1 MLPIDPS
8 DGQGSVTPAQPV
20 RDILPA
26 QAMTHGGTTIIRP
39 GAIAWGGPRDA
50 LDRGFPSCEAVERSL
65 GSVVRDSGQL
75 PGLLAELTRTRLWV
89 PLPLRRRRPFTD
101 GTAIMLPLV
110 SYGGVDFVPCFTSV
124 RRLTT
129 WADAVPAEPGEFS
142 FEAAGRPW
150 RRAGDTRIVPHIV
163 VLAAGLARRLPP
175 SLGLAINPDSAPGV
189 PLYPESVSYLAR
201 LAPHD
206 GIHAPRIP
214 DQRTQDQRTQD
225 QRTPDT
231 AAPSSGAHPP
241 IVVGHPPI
249 EPTALLRET
258 CDGLRTLP
266 SVRHAS
272 RAWLSVPGQ
281 GEGLVISV
289 ALDDPASQADRGV
302 VVDVLL
308 SACASVPLRVP
319 FPVDVTFPGED
330 LPGEPAQDQIDH
342 WIARNTRPFYTR
354 GKGAS

>member
-1 MLPIDPS
+1 MLPIDPR

-39 GAIAWGGPRDA
+39 GAIAWGGPRGA

-75 PGLLAELTRTRLWV
+75 PGLLAELTGTRLWV

-124 RRLTT
+124 RRLTA

-163 VLAAGLARRLPP
+163 VLAAGLAQRLPP

-206 GIHAPRIP
+206 GIPAPRIP
-214 DQRTQDQRTQD
+214 DQRTQN
-225 QRTPDT
+225 T

-302 VVDVLL
+302 VVDVLQ
-308 SACASVPLRVP
+308 SSCASVPLRAP

-354 GKGAS
+354 GEGAS

>member
-1 MLPIDPS
+1 MLPIDPG
-8 DGQGSVTPAQPV
+8 DGQGSVTPAQPA

-65 GSVVRDSGQL
+65 RSVVRDCAQL

-101 GTAIMLPLV
+101 GTAVMLPLV
-110 SYGGVDFVPCFTSV
+110 SSGGVDFVPCFTSV
-124 RRLTT
+124 RRLTA
-129 WADAVPAEPGEFS
+129 WADAAPAEPGEFR

-163 VLAAGLARRLPP
+163 VLAAGLARRLPAG
-175 SLGLAINPDSAPGV
+175 LGMAINPDSSPGV

-206 GIHAPRIP
+206 GIPAPAV
-214 DQRTQDQRTQD
+214 
-225 QRTPDT
+225 PDT
-231 AAPSSGAHPP
+231 MPLNTRPPDTTAPNSGARSH
-241 IVVGHPPI
+241 IVGHPPI

-272 RAWLSVPGQ
+272 RAWLSAPGQ

-289 ALDDPASQADRGV
+289 TLDDPASEADRGV
-302 VVDVLL
+302 VVDVLQR
-308 SACASVPLRVP
+308 ACASVPLRVP

-330 LPGEPAQDQIDH
+330 FPGEPGQDQIDY

-354 GKGAS
+354 SEGANS

>member
-50 LDRGFPSCEAVERSL
+50 LERGFPSCEAVERSL
-65 GSVVRDSGQL
+65 GSVVRDAGQL

-101 GTAIMLPLV
+101 GTAVMLPLV
-110 SYGGVDFVPCFTSV
+110 SFGGVDFVPCFTSV
-124 RRLTT
+124 RRLTA
-129 WADAVPAEPGEFS
+129 WADAAPAEPGEFS

-175 SLGLAINPDSAPGV
+175 GLGLAINPDSSPSV
-189 PLYPESVSYLAR
+189 PLYPECVSYLAR

-206 GIHAPRIP
+206 GIPAQRLPDAVPLDTRAP
-214 DQRTQDQRTQD
+214 D
-225 QRTPDT
+225 
-231 AAPSSGAHPP
+231 SGDRPP
-241 IVVGHPPI
+241 IVGHPPV

-258 CDGLRTLP
+258 CDGLRRLP

-272 RAWLSVPGQ
+272 RAWLSVPEQ

-289 ALDDPASQADRGV
+289 TLDDPASETARGA
-302 VVDVLL
+302 VVDVLHG
-308 SACASVPLRVP
+308 ACASVPLRVP

-330 LPGEPAQDQIDH
+330 LPGEPAQDQIDY
-342 WIARNTRPFYTR
+342 WIDRNTRPFYTR
-354 GKGAS
+354 SEDIGS